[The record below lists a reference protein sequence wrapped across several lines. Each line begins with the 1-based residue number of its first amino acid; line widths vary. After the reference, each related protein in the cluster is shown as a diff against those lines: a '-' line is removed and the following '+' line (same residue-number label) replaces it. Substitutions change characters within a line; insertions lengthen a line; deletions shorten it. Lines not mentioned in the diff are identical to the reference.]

1 MALPST
7 GEISMAQIYQE
18 IYGAA
23 PTGQVILADLVQASN
38 LSDKTAPHDMN
49 AFLGYAHT
57 TTATAAYPTLVA
69 TEFEVEVTWGINLS
83 TGNHDGLTVKYGI
96 AIDGGTYTYETIA
109 IAAGASSITL
119 KKTYTRQSY
128 DYKVDFVVTT
138 NTGQNYTVGSP
149 SSEYVTILSNVI

>member
-7 GEISMAQIYQE
+7 GEITMAMIYQE

-23 PTGQVILADLVQASN
+23 PTAEFTLDGLVQASI
-38 LSDKTAPHDMN
+38 LTDKTAPHDMN

-57 TTATAAYPTLVA
+57 ATATAAAPTLVA

-83 TGNHDGLTVKYGI
+83 TANHDGLTVKYGI
-96 AIDGGTYTYETIA
+96 SVDGGAYTYETIA
-109 IAAGASSITL
+109 IAAGASSITF

-128 DYKVDFVVTT
+128 DYDVEFLVTT
-138 NTGQNYTVGSP
+138 NEGQNYKVGSP
-149 SSEYVTILSNVI
+149 STEYVTILSNVI